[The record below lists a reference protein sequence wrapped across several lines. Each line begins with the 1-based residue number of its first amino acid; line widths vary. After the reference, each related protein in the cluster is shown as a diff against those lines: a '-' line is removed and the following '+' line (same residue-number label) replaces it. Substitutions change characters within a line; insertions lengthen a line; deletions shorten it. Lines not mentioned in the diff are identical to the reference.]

1 MTNGDNVFRPCN
13 EAVSIDEAAMPK
25 NAVLAMAYVPVQRW
39 EKPMGAAEALN
50 RGTAFRSLVKPFWA
64 MEVER

>member
-1 MTNGDNVFRPCN
+1 
-13 EAVSIDEAAMPK
+13 MPK

>member
-1 MTNGDNVFRPCN
+1 MTDYTVLRPCE
-13 EAVSIDEAAMPK
+13 EAGIAIDEVDFSP
-25 NAVLAMAYVPVQRW
+25 NAPYAMAYVRMQRW
-39 EKPMGAAEALN
+39 ERPLSAAEALR

>member
-1 MTNGDNVFRPCN
+1 MTNGDDVFRPDSR
-13 EAVSIDEAAMPK
+13 ADAIDQAPIPK

-39 EKPMGAAEALN
+39 EKPMSAAEALN